1 MIDAGPAMTPLVLEL
16 DGELSRAAL
25 PSLSAHVQAVLD
37 THEHDIVECD
47 LAHAAA
53 DAVTV
58 EALARLR
65 LATLRRDCPLT
76 LRGVTPELRQ
86 LIEFMGLRAAL
97 G

>member
-1 MIDAGPAMTPLVLEL
+1 MRPLVLEL

-25 PSLSAHVQAVLD
+25 PRLSTHVQAELETD
-37 THEHDIVECD
+37 EHDVVECE

-86 LIEFMGLRAAL
+86 LIDFMGLRAAL